1 MWPFDTKA
9 SEPLNDL
16 SNTRSLIGV
25 KGHSGTSS
33 ICTSVQAEELK
44 ELLMDEKL
52 MKNLTWLKILFHF
65 PTDCCQSHLFKVCS
79 NVGQFLKWGTDTMDQ
94 LSTWAYTY
102 PSVIKKSKNWY
113 LVYNHGSLI
122 FFQKPKS
129 CLFFDE
135 NQWFFEVFEI
145 IMITDSLILNF
156 FQRSRTGNSRIFKEL
171 KLVVLWKFKELL
183 NTGVQ
188 LDHQAKNNVISC
200 QFFF

>member
-1 MWPFDTKA
+1 LWPFDTKA

-79 NVGQFLKWGTDTMDQ
+79 NVGQFLKMRDRHHG
-94 LSTWAYTY
+94 
-102 PSVIKKSKNWY
+102 SVINLSIYLPISYKKIKE
-113 LVYNHGSLI
+113 LI
-122 FFQKPKS
+122 FG
-129 CLFFDE
+129 
-135 NQWFFEVFEI
+135 I
-145 IMITDSLILNF
+145 
-156 FQRSRTGNSRIFKEL
+156 
-171 KLVVLWKFKELL
+171 
-183 NTGVQ
+183 
-188 LDHQAKNNVISC
+188 
-200 QFFF
+200 